1 MLPRP
6 DLRRSALWRFG
17 PLLLALPLSGA
28 ARAHPF
34 DADLYG
40 QQIDVL
46 VDVDELRLR
55 VASEVPTR
63 VVVEDLV
70 RRTGSARRSPAEV
83 EAFHGLWLGE
93 LIDGFVAHRDGAP
106 VAWTRRPPPELSA
119 ELQARFA
126 IYRFELATALAPEAV
141 HTINLVDHNFPD
153 QRAVRLLDLHV
164 HPRWRLDACS
174 MIEVGP
180 EGMVED
186 RTGRWGQLAEDREL
200 RLSIQPRPW
209 WRWQLGR
216 LGRLLRGAAPDAP
229 LPARAALV
237 GEDQTDVMRGV
248 FGLGLAA
255 LLGLAPILCAL
266 AWRRWRKRRAPS
278 LDG

>member
-6 DLRRSALWRFG
+6 DLRSWGPWRFG
-17 PLLLALPLSGA
+17 PVLCALVGSGA
-28 ARAHPF
+28 AWAHPF

-46 VDVDELRLR
+46 VDAGELRLR

-63 VVVEDLV
+63 VVVEDFV
-70 RRTGSARRSPAEV
+70 RRTGSARRSPEEV
-83 EAFHGLWLGE
+83 EAFHALWLGE

-126 IYRFELATALAPEAV
+126 VYRFELATPLALDAV

-164 HPRWRLDACS
+164 DPRWRLDACS
-174 MIEVGP
+174 MIEVGAD
-180 EGMVED
+180 GIVDD

-237 GEDQTDVMRGV
+237 SGDQTDVLRGV
-248 FGLGLAA
+248 FGLVLGGVLA
-255 LLGLAPILCAL
+255 LAPVLCAL
-266 AWRRWRKRRAPS
+266 GWRRWRKRRATR